1 MPDRQFERGKEIIP
15 PPPRPPY
22 WLNEVEAIDEMGG
35 LDTPLGVALW
45 RILRSARLW
54 VDGDPERR
62 GELFAPFSPALA
74 ERYALAIAAAPELC
88 EPLGVFALLQRA
100 PDLVDR
106 SQLARAC
113 HDLYVWAEQRSLSR
127 TAMHFAE
134 VAAYAEPEEAGR
146 CNVAGRACRS
156 AGDYT
161 RSLDWYERGFLLA
174 KRGERRALINTAVRA
189 LLGLGRLLQVQ
200 GRLREAARYFIK
212 AVRRSTRRDRRALA
226 AEANHDLFALL
237 AELGRYRLA
246 LRYARGAVTFYGPK
260 HPRYPYAVHDFAF
273 LLIRRSF
280 FRQALELLDLLPPY
294 FTRPG
299 HLALVWSTQAWAA
312 AATGEHGRFL
322 VAEERTLR
330 VVGLSDEFSAAALI
344 HVAEGA
350 RAVGDWDK
358 AARYAQAAGAA
369 ARERGNTAIEQEALD
384 LHAAIQRHERGAMAV
399 EPPSGE
405 DVTALVQDYKARLR
419 RWRGPKP
426 GEPGPPPV

>member
-1 MPDRQFERGKEIIP
+1 MSDRQYERGKEIIP

-35 LDTPLGVALW
+35 LDTPLGVVLW

-62 GELFAPFSPALA
+62 AELFSPFSPATA
-74 ERYALAIAAAPELC
+74 ERFALAIAAAPELC
-88 EPLGVFALLQRA
+88 EPLGVLALLQRA

-106 SQLARAC
+106 AQLARAC
-113 HDLYVWAEQRSLSR
+113 HELYEWAQLRSLSR

-134 VAAYAEPEEAGR
+134 VAAYAEPDDAGR

-156 AGDYT
+156 AGDYI
-161 RSLDWYERGFLLA
+161 RSLDWFERGFLLA
-174 KRGERRALINTAVRA
+174 KRGERRALVNTAVRA

-200 GRLREAARYFIK
+200 GRLREAAGYFVK

-226 AEANHDLFALL
+226 ADLFALL

-246 LRYARGAVTFYGPK
+246 LKYARGAVTFYGPK

-280 FRQALELLDLLPPY
+280 FRLALELLDVLPPY
-294 FTRPG
+294 FKRPG
-299 HLALVWSTQAWAA
+299 DLALVWSTQAWAA
-312 AATGEHGRFL
+312 AATGDHGRYL

-330 VVGLSDEFSAAALI
+330 VVGLSDEYSAAALI
-344 HVAEGA
+344 HVAEAA
-350 RAVGDWDK
+350 RAVGEWDK
-358 AARYAQAAGAA
+358 ADRYAHAAGAA
-369 ARERGNTAIEQEALD
+369 ARERGNTAIEQEAED
-384 LHAAIQRHERGAMAV
+384 LRGAIQRRERGAVAV
-399 EPPSGE
+399 DPPRGE
-405 DVTALVQDYKARLR
+405 VTELVQDYKARLR

-426 GEPGPPPV
+426 GEPGPLPV

>member
-1 MPDRQFERGKEIIP
+1 MSDRQFERGKGIIP

-35 LDTPLGVALW
+35 LDTPLGVVLW
-45 RILRSARLW
+45 RVLRIARLW
-54 VDGDPERR
+54 VDGDPDRR
-62 GELFAPFSPALA
+62 GELFAPFSAALA
-74 ERYALAIAAAPELC
+74 ERYALAIAAAPELSDS
-88 EPLGVFALLQRA
+88 LGVFALLQRA

-106 SQLARAC
+106 SQLAHAC
-113 HDLYVWAEQRSLSR
+113 HALYAWAEQRSLTR

-134 VAAYAEPEEAGR
+134 VAAYAEPDEAAR
-146 CNVAGRACRS
+146 CNVGGRACRS

-174 KRGERRALINTAVRA
+174 KRGEQRALINTAVRA

-200 GRLREAARYFIK
+200 GRLREAAGYFVK

-226 AEANHDLFALL
+226 AEANHDLFAVL

-246 LRYARGAVTFYGPK
+246 LRYARGAVTYYGPR
-260 HPRYPYAVHDFAF
+260 HARFPYAVHDFAF

-280 FRQALELLDLLPPY
+280 FRHALELLELLPRY

-299 HLALVWSTQAWAA
+299 DLALVWSTQAWAA
-312 AATGEHGRFL
+312 AASGEHGRYL

-350 RAVGDWDK
+350 RAIGDWEK
-358 AARYAQAAGAA
+358 ADRYAQAAAVA
-369 ARERGNTAIEQEALD
+369 ARERGNTVIEQEAAD
-384 LHAAIQRHERGAMAV
+384 LRSAIHRQERGAVAV
-399 EPPSGE
+399 EPARGE
-405 DVTALVQDYKARLR
+405 DVAALVQDYKARLR